1 MKNVQEKL
9 LMEFFLLLFRTT
21 PEVETTSM
29 KFMCDMCESNWLHCL
44 IKCNMEEYMTRH
56 NYE

>member
-1 MKNVQEKL
+1 MS
-9 LMEFFLLLFRTT
+9 RAS
-21 PEVETTSM
+21 VESVPV

-44 IKCNMEEYMTRH
+44 IKCNMEEYITRH